1 MPRQPFTGRSF
12 QISIPA
18 FSEDGSHEIAYCGH
32 HWGLLGAHDHMAFLE
47 RVGAEWETVL
57 IEQIWIS

>member
-1 MPRQPFTGRSF
+1 MVRTQSRTAVTIGGCSVP
-12 QISIPA
+12 
-18 FSEDGSHEIAYCGH
+18 IAS
-32 HWGLLGAHDHMAFLE
+32 FLE